1 MAAKANVI
9 GIIVQPGGTALIGR
23 ESTVADDGVAGINLR
38 GYVTAS
44 FIQTANDSSAN
55 YHANASGSNTSG
67 SRESYT
73 KTTGFNA
80 GNYNLQIYNGAMDT
94 AAVLKYIIAHSAAD
108 KKVMLADDDLSDIS
122 FDTGTTSILDSTI
135 STPSA
140 ITIGS
145 NSGSANTVVDVS
157 SSNHTIRCG
166 QGMNFYNGG
175 TLLARASTLY
185 LGTSSSSPYAGEN
198 SSRYGINLLGGKI
211 GGASTSAAPTGTWY
225 VSSVKSA
232 SSSNILRFTTGTC
245 TITGKNTSDNRFFEI
260 TDGNVY
266 HSDGTLTIDSGV
278 AAEMQWDAASTD
290 QDNGPY
296 NFIINDASCTARI
309 RTALEVLNN
318 MTVTAGVF
326 NTHSNDGSADKNLD
340 VTGWCDVTGTL
351 ALNDS
356 TVEVAALR
364 CNSGAVVTQGSS
376 GALTFAGGSNFAGSG
391 STEGSTYSLRNL
403 DGTSD
408 INFGGTITVGGGSYF
423 EPRTTPVYASV
434 LNHVVGA
441 AGSYWVGKVTIGGN
455 FTINAGAKWQTY
467 GGSKDFVV
475 TGDVLLNG
483 HLSATTGTLA
493 AGSTGEMKFGG
504 LKLPSGGI
512 YTATPL
518 TTTITNRYTGESHL
532 WKNDGGTFTPNN
544 GTVKFNDNDHS
555 AVKENTFYNVEV
567 ESNLGDYAV
576 SFEAQG
582 GGGNPFTILNN
593 LTITR
598 GDFELVNAND
608 TLDIHGQTII
618 NGSSNSGARF
628 NNDKNQTGTI
638 THHGLVKIIQGTYH
652 VEDGAT
658 VNMAGIRNVGGL
670 ID

>member
-9 GIIVQPGGTALIGR
+9 GIYIKDGGTLTLGR

-38 GYVTAS
+38 AYLSTSFVVIDDASGANLNGNTA
-44 FIQTANDSSAN
+44 
-55 YHANASGSNTSG
+55 GSNTSG
-67 SRESYT
+67 SRENQVT
-73 KTTGFNA
+73 TTGYDTNDKNVEIFADSMDA
-80 GNYNLQIYNGAMDT
+80 G
-94 AAVLKYIIAHSAAD
+94 IIKFKINHSAANKTVKLED
-108 KKVMLADDDLSDIS
+108 TGLSDVT
-122 FDTGTTSILDSTI
+122 FDTGTTSILASNLSTG
-135 STPSA
+135 SA
-140 ITIGS
+140 ILVGS
-145 NSGSANTVVDVS
+145 NAGSANTVLDVS
-157 SSNHTIRCG
+157 SNNYTIRCG

-175 TLLARASTLY
+175 TLLARAATLY
-185 LGTSSSSPYAGEN
+185 LGTSDSSPYAGEN
-198 SSRYGINLLGGKI
+198 SSRYGINLSSGKLGGT
-211 GGASTSAAPTGTWY
+211 STSAAPTGTWY
-225 VSSVKSA
+225 VSSVKST

-245 TITGKNTSDNRFFEI
+245 TITGKNTSANRFFEI

-266 HSDGTLTIDSGV
+266 HSDGTITIDSGV

-318 MTVTAGVF
+318 MTVTAGTF

-408 INFGGTITVGGGSYF
+408 INLGGTITCNGGSYF
-423 EPRTTPVYASV
+423 EPRTAPDYASV
-434 LNHVVGA
+434 LNHVVCA
-441 AGSYWVGKVTIGGN
+441 SGSYWVGKVTIGGN
-455 FTINAGAKWQTY
+455 FTVNAGHKWQTY

-483 HLSATTGTLA
+483 HLSATSGYLA
-493 AGSTGEMKFGG
+493 AGSTGEMKFGS
-504 LKLPSGGI
+504 LTIASGGT

-518 TTTITNRYTGESHL
+518 TTTITNENSSGFTIQNS
-532 WKNDGGTFTPNN
+532 GTFTHN
-544 GTVKFNDNDHS
+544 K
-555 AVKENTFYNVEV
+555 
-567 ESNLGDYAV
+567 
-576 SFEAQG
+576 
-582 GGGNPFTILNN
+582 
-593 LTITR
+593 
-598 GDFELVNAND
+598 
-608 TLDIHGQTII
+608 
-618 NGSSNSGARF
+618 
-628 NNDKNQTGTI
+628 
-638 THHGLVKIIQGTYH
+638 GLVKIDLDSPTTTQASNGPYWDFTQVDSATDFYPAEAFEVLNDLYFVGDFEFQNNAHHLTVHRNMTIGDGTTATRYMPYH
-652 VEDGAT
+652 TRTCNLTVGGVLEVTNGAT
-658 VNMAGIRNVGGL
+658 LTNFSHGTVNVGGVRNTGGTM
-670 ID
+670 